1 MQIEFVARDFR
12 LNQTVRDLTTGKL
25 KKLEK
30 FLHEPIAAHVVLE
43 VKKHRHRAE
52 IQIHH
57 RHGSLQATEE
67 TEGMEGSLNLVVD
80 KLEKQARRSSKKFQT
95 TRRRAARRDSNEIWA
110 HSVVKASRDEEGS
123 PRRIVASNRL
133 QVKPMALDEAVMQL
147 ESSGSE
153 FLVFRESE
161 AQAVRV
167 LYKRKDG
174 DYGLIA
180 PQS

>member
-12 LNQTVRDLTTGKL
+12 LNETVRDFTTGKL

-43 VKKHRHRAE
+43 VEKHRHRAE
-52 IQIHH
+52 IRIHH
-57 RHGSLQATEE
+57 RHGNLQATEE

-95 TRRRAARRDSNEIWA
+95 TRRRAARHESGESWA
-110 HSVVKASRDEEGS
+110 HSVVKTSHDDQGS
-123 PRRIVASNRL
+123 PRRIVASRL
-133 QVKPMALDEAVMQL
+133 QVKPMTLDEAVMQL
-147 ESSGSE
+147 ESSESE

-161 AQAVRV
+161 AQAVHV
-167 LYKRKDG
+167 LYRKKDG
-174 DYGLIA
+174 DYGLIV
-180 PQS
+180 PES